1 MPGTIPFIILV
12 PIKVGYADITADIS
26 KIVCFMQSF
35 HLLLQY
41 KLAYLQWKYI
51 EDDQLYWFDSSYMLK
66 EFIAE
71 EVLLSSFSKYFEFQK
86 DIYYK

>member
-12 PIKVGYADITADIS
+12 PIEVGYADIRADIS

-51 EDDQLYWFDSSYMLK
+51 EDDQL
-66 EFIAE
+66 
-71 EVLLSSFSKYFEFQK
+71 
-86 DIYYK
+86 